1 MDNME
6 KILSTG
12 TLTDLPLCLALY
24 QNVISFHQMI
34 GFTMKFIYSLITK
47 EPQIDE
53 KHQISP

>member
-1 MDNME
+1 MD

-12 TLTDLPLCLALY
+12 TLTDLSLCLALD
-24 QNVISFHQMI
+24 QNVMPFHQTI
-34 GFTMKFIYSLITK
+34 GFAMYSLIIK

>member
-1 MDNME
+1 MD
-6 KILSTG
+6 KILPTG
-12 TLTDLPLCLALY
+12 TLTDLSLRLALN
-24 QNVISFHQMI
+24 QNVMSFHQTI